1 MRNVVAAAA
10 EIEPLLLM
18 IRPPRGLCAFITR
31 NASRRTEECAGEVRV
46 DDAPPLLDGEI
57 LDRNGR
63 RTNAG
68 VVEQEIES
76 PERAHRLLKELYNG
90 VRISHIGGNDDR
102 SRAPSREASAVSV
115 SGSARRPAS
124 LAPSNLSRGR
134 ARCPANPGAAV
145 TMASGSPS

>member
-1 MRNVVAAAA
+1 MA
-10 EIEPLLLM
+10 EIEPLLM

-76 PERAHRLLKELYNG
+76 PERAHRLLKELTTESG
-90 VRISHIGGNDDR
+90 SVTSVGTTIARGP
-102 SRAPSREASAVSV
+102 APEASAVSV

-124 LAPSNLSRGR
+124 AHRVTFLGGERVARPIPERSTSRW
-134 ARCPANPGAAV
+134 PGGFAA
-145 TMASGSPS
+145 S